1 MISRIFKGERR
12 RPAGIFKEPW
22 ASCPPL
28 LTHARHPRVRPF
40 GPSHSLR
47 EFLSKTA
54 TSLRRFSC
62 LWILTVLHLAPMRPA
77 APTLWRKMLNR
88 EWMRT
93 YYFPDNEYFLREVLC
108 ALHASAFRFCPAISR
123 TV

>member
-62 LWILTVLHLAPMRPA
+62 LLILTVLHLALMRPRSADALKKDAEPRMNA
-77 APTLWRKMLNR
+77 AVKGM
-88 EWMRT
+88 
-93 YYFPDNEYFLREVLC
+93 
-108 ALHASAFRFCPAISR
+108 S
-123 TV
+123 

>member
-1 MISRIFKGERR
+1 MISRIFKGERGR
-12 RPAGIFKEPW
+12 TAGIFKEPW

-28 LTHARHPRVRPF
+28 LTPARHPRVRPF

-62 LWILTVLHLAPMRPA
+62 LLILTVLHLALMRPRSA
-77 APTLWRKMLNR
+77 DALKKDAEPRMNANGR
-88 EWMRT
+88 E
-93 YYFPDNEYFLREVLC
+93 
-108 ALHASAFRFCPAISR
+108 
-123 TV
+123 